1 LQWEHSQNIIGN
13 KVKSLWEQG
22 NEGKLFKW
30 THTLLEYLGYK
41 AFACDVTAAMLAFQF
56 KIILIRPQAELL
68 GGRLG
73 LVKAPLESL

>member
-1 LQWEHSQNIIGN
+1 
-13 KVKSLWEQG
+13 VKSLWEQG

-41 AFACDVTAAMLAFQF
+41 AFARDVTLTAAMLVFQF

-73 LVKAPLESL
+73 LVKAPLASL